1 MKKLKVYGDS
11 YVSDWNPLEKK
22 SWWTRKLADKLGL
35 EEENFAIPGSSVA
48 YTVRKLA
55 SDLKN
60 NNIKEDSVIIVLFS
74 SLGRFYNR
82 TSLNNFPSSGS
93 LFLHEFFHD
102 KDSLMMKYYYDN
114 EQSIKWW
121 LAENDHV
128 LESIN
133 MESFIY
139 WLYSFAAKKYV
150 NHKFVVMFNSL
161 YGNHDF
167 SHINDTENFILLR
180 DFSINQVSMNEID
193 SPVTQHSKYFELIK
207 NTKNIDPR
215 VNHLT
220 NPNIDILVNEMEKIV
235 LHNDTNGLRYDSFYS
250 NIIKPII
257 GREDCKQYIDDNLL
271 IENPYIMRTLK

>member
-139 WLYSFAAKKYV
+139 WLYSFAAKKYT
-150 NHKFVVMFNSL
+150 NHKFVIMFNSL
-161 YGNHDF
+161 
-167 SHINDTENFILLR
+167 
-180 DFSINQVSMNEID
+180 
-193 SPVTQHSKYFELIK
+193 
-207 NTKNIDPR
+207 
-215 VNHLT
+215 
-220 NPNIDILVNEMEKIV
+220 
-235 LHNDTNGLRYDSFYS
+235 
-250 NIIKPII
+250 
-257 GREDCKQYIDDNLL
+257 
-271 IENPYIMRTLK
+271 